1 MGVSISECWGLLML
15 LKTGRE
21 GRRDIYDKRKK
32 ALEFKRKKA
41 EMYGK
46 EGRKGGK

>member
-1 MGVSISECWGLLML
+1 ML
-15 LKTGRE
+15 LKTGREGGRE

-46 EGRKGGK
+46 GGKKRGKIM

>member
-1 MGVSISECWGLLML
+1 ML

-21 GRRDIYDKRKK
+21 GGREIYDKRKK
-32 ALEFKRKKA
+32 ALGFKRKKA

-46 EGRKGGK
+46 GGKKGGKIM